1 MSDNAKQFITLTGG
15 LQGENGGQNGGRS
28 MIRSKNIAKTLGLC
42 VFGNMPWAQVVVGS
56 NPAAP
61 TISAQHEERVV
72 QCIGDRS
79 LEVIEMK
86 SAAMSVSVFLA
97 AAISVYGAD
106 YYVSPGNA
114 GA

>member
-1 MSDNAKQFITLTGG
+1 
-15 LQGENGGQNGGRS
+15 
-28 MIRSKNIAKTLGLC
+28 
-42 VFGNMPWAQVVVGS
+42 
-56 NPAAP
+56 
-61 TISAQHEERVV
+61 
-72 QCIGDRS
+72 
-79 LEVIEMK
+79 MK

>member
-1 MSDNAKQFITLTGG
+1 MQSAVALHENSKGETYALRAKC
-15 LQGENGGQNGGRS
+15 S
-28 MIRSKNIAKTLGLC
+28 
-42 VFGNMPWAQVVVGS
+42 
-56 NPAAP
+56 